1 MPAGK
6 EHMFAKINCA
16 GLSGIHGFMTEV
28 EADAQNGIPGLF
40 LTGALSQET
49 TEARFRV
56 WNAVRNCGMDIRP
69 KKLTVNISPASLRK
83 EGTAYDMSIAMA
95 ILCSLGELED
105 GSLSD
110 LAFLGETGLDGRLKR
125 VNGVLPLALC
135 MRDHGIRGLVIPE
148 GNLREALSVED
159 MDIYAFSEL
168 REAVRFLRAGR
179 HQRRALG
186 KLAGASEGAGR
197 KHERQVLLDGQPV
210 AVPDPDAAAPDP
222 MEGIP
227 DFSDIRGQAY
237 LKRAA
242 EIAVAGRHNI
252 LFTGPAGT
260 GKTTLARAMT
270 GILPGLTRKEDLE
283 ISAVYS
289 IAGLLSEDMT
299 LMGRRPFRAPHHG
312 ISASAFL
319 GGGRRIMPGELSL
332 ASGGI
337 LFLDEF
343 PLFQRNVIES
353 LRQPLEDGSIT
364 VQRVGGSVTY
374 PADIQLVASMN
385 GCPCGHFP
393 SPECHCTSAQ
403 IRAYMGRLSKPIV
416 ERIDIC
422 AEARPLGGDAF
433 LKTDTDG
440 VAGDRP
446 ESSAEVRLRVE
457 EARRIQDNRFRSEQ
471 RLRFNG
477 RMGLRETE
485 RYCIL
490 DGGARAYMSDIFKS
504 RGLSGRT
511 YHKILRVARTIAD
524 LDHAELIREEHVME
538 AAELRSIESRIGAY
552 GIGRR

>member
-6 EHMFAKINCA
+6 EHMFAKINSA

-40 LTGALSQET
+40 LTGSLSQET
-49 TEARFRV
+49 SEARFRV
-56 WNAVRNCGMDIRP
+56 WNAIRNCGMDIRP

-83 EGTAYDMSIAMA
+83 EGTAYDLSIAVA

-105 GSLSD
+105 QSLSN

-135 MRDHGIRGLVIPE
+135 MKDHGIRGLVIPE
-148 GNLREALSVED
+148 GNLREALSAED
-159 MDIYAFSEL
+159 MDIYAFSDL
-168 REAVRFLRAGR
+168 REAVRFLRSKRSRGT
-179 HQRRALG
+179 
-186 KLAGASEGAGR
+186 ASEASDETER
-197 KHERQVLLDGQPV
+197 KPERQVLLDGQPV
-210 AVPDPDAAAPDP
+210 AVPDLRTAAPDP

-299 LMGRRPFRAPHHG
+299 LLGRRPFRAPHHG

-319 GGGRRIMPGELSL
+319 GGGRRIMPGELSM

-393 SPECHCTSAQ
+393 SPQCHCTSVQ
-403 IRAYMGRLSKPIV
+403 IKTYMGRLSKPIL

-422 AEARPLGGDAF
+422 AEARPMGGEEF
-433 LKTDTDG
+433 LKAEIG
-440 VAGDRP
+440 GGAGDRP
-446 ESSAEVRLRVE
+446 ESSAAVRQRVE
-457 EARRIQDNRFRSEQ
+457 EARRIQENRFRSEQ
-471 RLRFNG
+471 KLRFNG

-485 RYCIL
+485 RYCVL

-538 AAELRSIESRIGAY
+538 AAELRSIENRIGAY
-552 GIGRR
+552 GAGRR

>member
-1 MPAGK
+1 
-6 EHMFAKINCA
+6 
-16 GLSGIHGFMTEV
+16 
-28 EADAQNGIPGLF
+28 
-40 LTGALSQET
+40 
-49 TEARFRV
+49 
-56 WNAVRNCGMDIRP
+56 
-69 KKLTVNISPASLRK
+69 
-83 EGTAYDMSIAMA
+83 
-95 ILCSLGELED
+95 
-105 GSLSD
+105 
-110 LAFLGETGLDGRLKR
+110 
-125 VNGVLPLALC
+125 

-186 KLAGASEGAGR
+186 KSAGASEGAGR

-364 VQRVGGSVTY
+364 VQRGGGSVTY

-457 EARRIQDNRFRSEQ
+457 EARRIQENRFRSEQ